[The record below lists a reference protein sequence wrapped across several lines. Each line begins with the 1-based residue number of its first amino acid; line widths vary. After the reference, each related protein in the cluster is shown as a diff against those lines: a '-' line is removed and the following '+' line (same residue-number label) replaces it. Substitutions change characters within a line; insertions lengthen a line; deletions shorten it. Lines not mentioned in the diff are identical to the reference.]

1 MKTTFYR
8 FFIGEFKCMKNN
20 IEHEI
25 QNLLFDIGVPT
36 NRLGFLYLTY
46 GIVLVMS
53 DYEYVSRPT
62 KRLYPGIAD
71 RYKTEP
77 QSVERCVR
85 HAITAAFAGS
95 HGELMVK
102 LFSVG
107 RTPTPTEFISRIY
120 FYIINNEGFNKKEA

>member
-1 MKTTFYR
+1 MK
-8 FFIGEFKCMKNN
+8 GN
-20 IEHEI
+20 IEHDI
-25 QNLLFDIGVPT
+25 QNLLFDIGIPT

-46 GIVLVMS
+46 GIVLVVN
-53 DYEYVSRPT
+53 DYEYVARPT

-85 HAITAAFAGS
+85 TAITAAFAGS
-95 HGELMVK
+95 HSELMVE

-107 RTPTPTEFISRIY
+107 KVPTPTEFISRIY
-120 FYIINNEGFNKKEA
+120 FYMINNEGLNKKEA